1 MKQIIITTILV
12 VLSMTSISQ
21 VKNKYTEWEA
31 NPKRFESG
39 YDYEQTFAEMMQI
52 VEKEAFKISV
62 GKVSKDRNVKKNS

>member
-1 MKQIIITTILV
+1 MTNIEKIAAIL
-12 VLSMTSISQ
+12 
-21 VKNKYTEWEA
+21 KNKYTEWEA

-39 YDYEQTFAEMMQI
+39 YDYEQTFAEMMQV